1 MNMKPKQPE
10 TLTDVLQQF
19 LRAVGA
25 EKRIQ
30 EMRLMQKWDEIVGR
44 FIANDTRTINFQD
57 GVLTV
62 RFRSAI
68 VRNEISMRRS
78 AIISR
83 LNEAMGTQIVSK
95 IEVK

>member
-1 MNMKPKQPE
+1 MKPKQPE

-44 FIANDTRTINFQD
+44 FIANDTRTINFKD

-78 AIISR
+78 AIITR
-83 LNEAMGTQIVSK
+83 LNEVMGTQIVKK
-95 IEVK
+95 IDVK